1 MTRLFSLSNESLSVA
16 GLGGGRTVLRV
27 WERRGGLVAWAM
39 APVGAALLLPVEAA
53 RSSSSLTVGDITTF
67 LPAITPLDPTAGQ
80 RGSRESSP
88 RSFTC
93 VLITSVT
100 DPNSIESGSS
110 QKISIRI
117 RIQETLN
124 PDLDPSYFLTL
135 NEIFCNYFI
144 ILRFSHQ
151 KKLIER

>member
-1 MTRLFSLSNESLSVA
+1 MA

-53 RSSSSLTVGDITTF
+53 RTSSSLTVGDITTF

-135 NEIFCNYFI
+135 NEIFYNYFI

-151 KKLIER
+151 KKSIER

>member
-1 MTRLFSLSNESLSVA
+1 MTRLFSFSNESLSVA

-53 RSSSSLTVGDITTF
+53 RTSSSLTVGDITTF

-135 NEIFCNYFI
+135 NEIFYNYSI
-144 ILRFSHQ
+144 ILIKIF
-151 KKLIER
+151 

>member
-1 MTRLFSLSNESLSVA
+1 MTRLFSFSNESLSVA

-53 RSSSSLTVGDITTF
+53 RTSSSLTVGDITTF

-135 NEIFCNYFI
+135 NEIFYNYFI
-144 ILRFSHQ
+144 SFKIFSS
-151 KKLIER
+151 KEVN